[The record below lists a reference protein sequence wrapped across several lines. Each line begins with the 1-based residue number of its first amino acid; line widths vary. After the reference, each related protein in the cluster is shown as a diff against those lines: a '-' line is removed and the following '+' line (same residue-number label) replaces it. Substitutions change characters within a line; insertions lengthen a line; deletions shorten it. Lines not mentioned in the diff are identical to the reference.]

1 MKNAVIIY
9 HRYLDAHGGAPLIG
23 GVQTYL
29 RELSLLLNE
38 RGFSVRIVQAA
49 DSDFEV
55 SEGVCTVY
63 GVRIG
68 KFASRF
74 LFFVR
79 RAMARKARALLRA
92 DDDVVI
98 YGSDHFVVPI
108 GSNKTIAIQ
117 HGIDW
122 DLPSA
127 YMGRTSSRSKLYAA
141 LQKCL
146 KARSAVRSLDKATW
160 RVCVDYNFLNWLRTI
175 SLSPLER
182 YRVIPNFV
190 DLRGHEEVNGPG
202 SGTAT
207 VKVLFA
213 RRFYEYRGTRLIA
226 GVFQRLMDAGIQAE
240 FTFAGN
246 GPDEALLKEM
256 FVGRDNVRF
265 LTYRPE
271 ESLALHAGHDIAIV
285 PSLGCEG
292 TSLSIAEA
300 SAAGCAV
307 VASNV
312 GGIPNMMIH
321 GWNGLMVQPTS
332 DEFYAAVHRLIV
344 DEEERARL
352 ANNALA
358 IARHSF
364 SVERWRGDWS
374 TLLNEVVAG

>member
-1 MKNAVIIY
+1 MSNAVIIY
-9 HRYLDAHGGAPLIG
+9 HRYLDENGVAPLIG

-38 RGFSVRIVQAA
+38 RGFSVSIVQAA
-49 DSDFEV
+49 DTDFKV
-55 SEGVCTVY
+55 RAGVCTVH

-68 KFASRF
+68 QFESRF
-74 LFFVR
+74 LYFVR
-79 RAMARKARALLRA
+79 RALARKARALLSSS
-92 DDDVVI
+92 DDLVI
-98 YGSDHFVVPI
+98 YGSDHFVMPI
-108 GSNKTIAIQ
+108 GSTRNIAIQ

-122 DLPSA
+122 DLPSR

-141 LQKCL
+141 LQKFL
-146 KARSAVRSLDKATW
+146 KAYSAVRSLDKATW
-160 RVCVDYNFLNWLRTI
+160 RVCVDYNFLNWLRTV
-175 SLSPLER
+175 SLSSLER

-190 DLRGHEEVNGPG
+190 DLRGQPEGGERPGPA
-202 SGTAT
+202 GT
-207 VKVLFA
+207 VRVLFA

-226 GVFQRLMDAGIQAE
+226 DVFERLIDAGVPAE

-246 GPDEALLKEM
+246 GPDEALLKKT
-256 FVGRDNVRF
+256 FAGRANVRF

-271 ESLALHAGHDIAIV
+271 ESLTLHAAYDIAIV

-312 GGIPNMMIH
+312 GGIPNMIIH
-321 GWNGLMVQPTS
+321 GWNGLMVQPTA
-332 DEFYAAVHRLIV
+332 DEFYAAVHRLIM
-344 DEEERARL
+344 DGEERARL
-352 ANNALA
+352 AGNALS

-364 SVERWRGDWS
+364 SVDRWRGDWS
-374 TLLNEVVAG
+374 ALLDEVAAS